1 MSQKEKLYEEV
12 KNRIIYLFHTN
23 AISQLQCDYLLKQA
37 RIELGLLVAN
47 KSIYL

>member
-12 KNRIIYLFHTN
+12 KNRIIYLLHSK

-37 RIELGLLVAN
+37 RIELGLLVVN